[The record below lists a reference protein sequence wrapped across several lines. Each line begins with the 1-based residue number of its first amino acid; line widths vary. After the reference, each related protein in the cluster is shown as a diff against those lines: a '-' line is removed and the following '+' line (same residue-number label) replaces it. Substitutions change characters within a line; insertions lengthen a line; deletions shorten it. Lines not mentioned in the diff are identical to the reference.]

1 MFFADIANAMGTAG
15 QQGQAGPAGALG
27 SFLPLI
33 LMFAIFY
40 FLLIR
45 PQQKKAK
52 EHKAMLE
59 GIQKGDRILTAG
71 GLYGRV
77 MAVAGDE
84 LTVELGEGMQV
95 KVDRSYVAGL
105 ANPVKKAEK
114 KEEKKDK

>member
-1 MFFADIANAMGTAG
+1 MFFADIAHAMGAAG
-15 QQGQAGPAGALG
+15 QQAQGGPMGALG

-52 EHKAMLE
+52 EHKAMLA
-59 GIQKGDRILTAG
+59 GIQRGDRILTGG

-77 MAVAGDE
+77 MAVDGDE
-84 LTVELGEGMQV
+84 LTVELTEGVQV
-95 KVDRSYVAGL
+95 KVDRGYVSGL
-105 ANPVKKAEK
+105 SNPGKKD
-114 KEEKKDK
+114 EKKDK